1 MSREQRRH
9 ARRQLDRM
17 AWIKRH
23 DGSTILCIIKDIS
36 EGGARLSGGGVNEL
50 PDHFVLSLSADHKV
64 SRPCRIVRRD
74 EGEIGV
80 QFSV

>member
-1 MSREQRRH
+1 
-9 ARRQLDRM
+9 M